1 MEGGTS
7 LPPRGKALGISQ
19 GFSLSVFVL
28 LITVL
33 RHGLAVMTVLTHS
46 LPVLFIPEQSA
57 IPTVRHNMIYH
68 SCLHQSSLFPAPDT
82 QRMYFQK
89 PASCD
94 TPSSVV
100 PTPGRRCP
108 VITMQRSMFFT
119 INPVRQLRASR
130 MAAGLLWLHRHFIH
144 LLSYVPDRVKANLS

>member
-7 LPPRGKALGISQ
+7 LPPREKALGISQ

-33 RHGLAVMTVLTHS
+33 RHGLAVMAVLTQS
-46 LPVLFIPEQSA
+46 LPVLFIPEQSV

-82 QRMYFQK
+82 QRMNFQK
-89 PASCD
+89 PASCC

-100 PTPGRRCP
+100 PTPRRRCP
-108 VITMQRSMFFT
+108 VITMQQSMFFT

-130 MAAGLLWLHRHFIH
+130 MTAGLLWL
-144 LLSYVPDRVKANLS
+144 

>member
-33 RHGLAVMTVLTHS
+33 RHGLAVMAVLTQS
-46 LPVLFIPEQSA
+46 LPVLFIPEQSV
-57 IPTVRHNMIYH
+57 IPTVRHDMIHH
-68 SCLHQSSLFPAPDT
+68 SCFHQSSLFPATET
-82 QRMYFQK
+82 QRMCFQE

-100 PTPGRRCP
+100 PTPGRRWP
-108 VITMQRSMFFT
+108 VTAVQCFMFFT

-144 LLSYVPDRVKANLS
+144 LLSYVPDRVKG

>member
-7 LPPRGKALGISQ
+7 LPPREKALGISQ

-33 RHGLAVMTVLTHS
+33 RHGLAVMAVLTQS
-46 LPVLFIPEQSA
+46 LPVLFIPEQSV

-68 SCLHQSSLFPAPDT
+68 SCFHQSSLFPAPDT

-89 PASCD
+89 PASCC

-108 VITMQRSMFFT
+108 VTTMQRCMIFT
-119 INPVRQLRASR
+119 INPVCQLRASR
-130 MAAGLLWLHRHFIH
+130 MAAGLLWLCRHFIH
-144 LLSYVPDRVKANLS
+144 HLSYVPDRVKG

>member
-1 MEGGTS
+1 MAGGTS

-33 RHGLAVMTVLTHS
+33 RHGLAVMAVLTQS
-46 LPVLFIPEQSA
+46 LPVFFIPEQSV
-57 IPTVRHNMIYH
+57 IPTVRHNMIHH

-82 QRMYFQK
+82 QRVCFQES
-89 PASCD
+89 ASCD
-94 TPSSVV
+94 TPSSVI

-108 VITMQRSMFFT
+108 VTTMQRSMFFT
-119 INPVRQLRASR
+119 INPVCQIWASR
-130 MAAGLLWLHRHFIH
+130 MAAGLLWLCRHFIH
-144 LLSYVPDRVKANLS
+144 LLSYVLDRVKG

>member
-1 MEGGTS
+1 MAGGTL
-7 LPPRGKALGISQ
+7 LPTRGKALGNSQ

-33 RHGLAVMTVLTHS
+33 CHGLAVMAVLTQR
-46 LPVLFIPEQSA
+46 LPVLFIPEQSV
-57 IPTVRHNMIYH
+57 IPTVRHNMIHH
-68 SCLHQSSLFPAPDT
+68 SCLHQSSLFPALDT
-82 QRMYFQK
+82 QGVCFQE

-100 PTPGRRCP
+100 PTPGRRYP
-108 VITMQRSMFFT
+108 VTTMQRSMLFT
-119 INPVRQLRASR
+119 IIPVCQLRASR

-144 LLSYVPDRVKANLS
+144 LLSYVPDRVKG

>member
-1 MEGGTS
+1 MVGGRL

-19 GFSLSVFVL
+19 GFSLSVFIL

-33 RHGLAVMTVLTHS
+33 CHGLAVMAVFTQS
-46 LPVLFIPEQSA
+46 LPVLFIPEQSV
-57 IPTVRHNMIYH
+57 IPTVWHNMIYH
-68 SCLHQSSLFPAPDT
+68 SCLHQSSLLPAPDT
-82 QRMYFQK
+82 QRMCFQE

-100 PTPGRRCP
+100 PTPSRRCP
-108 VITMQRSMFFT
+108 VTTMQRSMLFT
-119 INPVRQLRASR
+119 INPVCQLRASR

-144 LLSYVPDRVKANLS
+144 LLSYVPDRVKG